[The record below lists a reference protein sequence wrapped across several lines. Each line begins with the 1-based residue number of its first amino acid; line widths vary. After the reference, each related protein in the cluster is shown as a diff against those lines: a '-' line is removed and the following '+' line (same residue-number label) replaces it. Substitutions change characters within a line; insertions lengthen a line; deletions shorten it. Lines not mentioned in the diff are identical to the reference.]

1 MKKLLF
7 ILVLILTFNLAFGQT
22 TVGIFKLPDAT
33 TQFGKIKPIGTI
45 VYDESAKKFY
55 RLTEKGLATS
65 TLSTVT
71 KELSEALPYY
81 SNGDSLILTDLSGVD
96 SVYIFDDGDTTR
108 LESLNPIKIGEN
120 LIVNEQLE
128 LIGNFKLPITTSSSI
143 GVIYKESNRF
153 IHNFSHPTGGTAIPV
168 GHNTF
173 FGVNA
178 GNFTMGSTATNTSDA
193 SCNIAIGTSAFFS
206 NTTGYRNI
214 ANGYTALY
222 SNTTGYQNI
231 ANGYTALYFN
241 TTGYRNTANGSY
253 ALCSNTT
260 GYQNTANG
268 YAAGRYIANG
278 TSPNET
284 TNSSV
289 YIGYNTKASADGVTN
304 ENVFG
309 YGATGIGSNSVV
321 LGDDNVVTTLLK
333 GNVGIGTN
341 NPSELLDINGNLIV
355 LDTAK
360 ISTISATELIIEAD
374 SVKVSG
380 NFTSDPMLSCYEFKD
395 SSLLLDLTV
404 NIWKRVTNPTKTLFT
419 SNVAE
424 DFVNAGDTI
433 VATDY
438 CKYASVFYSLSATF
452 SDNDI
457 YKISVLKNGT
467 IRIDGATFS
476 GKGTTATITG
486 KCIPPVASGDWFEL
500 QIVNTTDNDDVT
512 VISGTL
518 VIIKQF

>member
-438 CKYASVFYSLSATF
+438 CRYASVFYSLSATF
-452 SDNDI
+452 SDNDVF
-457 YKISVLKNGT
+457 KISVLKNGT
-467 IRIDGATFS
+467 IQIDGSTFS
-476 GKGTTATITG
+476 GKGTTSTITG
-486 KCIPPVASGDWFEL
+486 KCTPPISIDDYFEL

-512 VISGTL
+512 VISGAMI
-518 VIIKQF
+518 IIKQF